1 MLFVFNVGLIFFIE
15 EHRAF
20 ACLVA
25 TTFAFAYVRVFE
37 LLAYPIQVTV
47 LPLAIFFV
55 LVFRRFE

>member
-1 MLFVFNVGLIFFIE
+1 MLFVFNDGLIFFID

-37 LLAYPIQVTV
+37 LFAYPIQVSSLFDLQSRLQEV
-47 LPLAIFFV
+47 L
-55 LVFRRFE
+55 